1 MAGTAAAGPDMDM
14 GKPPIELL
22 TDSFERMAKI
32 DVAKGMSLEESM
44 AKYTTANPR
53 LLQEEIFMDM
63 FPICYNIA
71 LCQHK
76 QANNPG

>member
-32 DVAKGMSLEESM
+32 DVAKGMTLEESM
-44 AKYTTANPR
+44 AQYTTANPL
-53 LLQEEIFMDM
+53 LLQDKIFTDL

-71 LCQHK
+71 LCVHM
-76 QANNPG
+76 QANKQG